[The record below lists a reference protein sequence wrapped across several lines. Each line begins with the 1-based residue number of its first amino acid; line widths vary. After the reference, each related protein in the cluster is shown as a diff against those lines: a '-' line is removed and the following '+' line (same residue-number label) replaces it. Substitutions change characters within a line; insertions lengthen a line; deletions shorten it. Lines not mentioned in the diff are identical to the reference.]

1 MSIKINIDSLDDD
14 MREKIHNE
22 LKIVFENNKYNQF
35 APKKEIYPFNIL
47 NDDIYLP
54 FAYSITNLSL
64 KRKERNMF
72 SEMIVKFEGT
82 LRPEQEEVKKES
94 LTYLSK
100 SGSII
105 ISLGTGMGKTI
116 TSINLACNI
125 KLKTL
130 VIVNKIVLIN
140 QWEESIKRFCPSA
153 IITKITNKT
162 TSIED
167 SDFSIINAMN
177 IEKKPKNFF
186 NGIGLCIV
194 DELHNI
200 MAESLSK
207 SLFYVSPRYLIGLSA
222 TPYRTDGLQP
232 LIDFYFGKNKIIR
245 LLNREHTVYKVKTG
259 FKPKVELAENGKIN
273 WSALINEQ
281 CLNTDRNELIIKIV
295 KKFHMRNILIMSK
308 RIEQSEYIYSR
319 LLEEGESVTN
329 LIGKK
334 QEFDKEARIL
344 VATVTKTGTGFDHPK
359 LDCLILAS
367 DLESYFV
374 QILGRVLRK
383 PDVKPLVF
391 DLVDENPILEKHFKT
406 RKSTYLDIGGKIV
419 DFNKVFPDIKNCT

>member
-1 MSIKINIDSLDDD
+1 MSIKINIDSLDEDI
-14 MREKIHNE
+14 RQKIHKE
-22 LKIVFENNKYNQF
+22 LIIVLENSKYNQF

-54 FAYSITNLSL
+54 FAYSITDLSL
-64 KRKERNMF
+64 KRKERKMF
-72 SEMIVKFEGT
+72 SDMIVKFEGT
-82 LRPEQEEVKKES
+82 LRAEQEEVKKES

-100 SGSII
+100 LGSII

-186 NGIGLCIV
+186 NDIGLCIV

-273 WSALINEQ
+273 WGALINEQ

-319 LLEEGESVTN
+319 LLEEKESVTN

-419 DFNKVFPDIKNCT
+419 DFNKVFPDIKN

>member
-1 MSIKINIDSLDDD
+1 
-14 MREKIHNE
+14 
-22 LKIVFENNKYNQF
+22 
-35 APKKEIYPFNIL
+35 
-47 NDDIYLP
+47 
-54 FAYSITNLSL
+54 
-64 KRKERNMF
+64 
-72 SEMIVKFEGT
+72 
-82 LRPEQEEVKKES
+82 
-94 LTYLSK
+94 
-100 SGSII
+100 
-105 ISLGTGMGKTI
+105 
-116 TSINLACNI
+116 
-125 KLKTL
+125 L

-167 SDFSIINAMN
+167 SDFLIINAMN

-186 NGIGLCIV
+186 NDIGLCIV

-207 SLFYVSPRYLIGLSA
+207 SLFYISPRYLIGLSA

-232 LIDFYFGKNKIIR
+232 LIDFYFGVNKIVR
-245 LLNREHTVYKVKTG
+245 LLKREHTVYKVKTG

-273 WSALINEQ
+273 WGALINEQ

-319 LLEEGESVTN
+319 LLEEKENVTN

-334 QEFDKEARIL
+334 QDFDKEARIL

-419 DFNKVFPDIKNCT
+419 DFNKVFPDI

>member
-1 MSIKINIDSLDDD
+1 MSIKINIDSLNDDTRD
-14 MREKIHNE
+14 KINKE
-22 LKIVFENNKYNQF
+22 LKIVLENNKYNQF
-35 APKKEIYPFNIL
+35 APKKEIYPFNIV
-47 NDDIYLP
+47 NGDISLP

-64 KRKERNMF
+64 KRRERDMF
-72 SEMIVKFEGT
+72 SEMKVKFEGI

-105 ISLGTGMGKTI
+105 VSLGTGMGKTI
-116 TSINLACNI
+116 TAINLACNI

-140 QWEESIKRFCPSA
+140 QWEESINRFCPSA

-186 NGIGLCIV
+186 NDIGLCIV

-207 SLFYVSPRYLIGLSA
+207 SLFHLSPRYLIGLSA

-245 LLNREHTVYKVKTG
+245 LLKREHTVYKVKTG
-259 FKPKVELAENGKIN
+259 FKPKIELAENGKIN
-273 WSALINEQ
+273 WSALITEQ
-281 CLNTDRNELIIKIV
+281 SLNTYRNELIIKIV

-319 LLEEGESVTN
+319 LLEEKESVTN

-419 DFNKVFPDIKNCT
+419 DFNKIFPDLI